1 METRLTLAKRLL
13 TGDGAALDPAR
24 AASLLA
30 AAADEGDA
38 EAAALLATVEAMGI
52 AGPQSWERAFDWLDR
67 AAALGSESAQ
77 AQLLLLRREGGI
89 AALTASPPKQS
100 LCDGPRI
107 RIIENFATPEE
118 CDWLMARA
126 QGRLGPA
133 KVLDQQTG
141 REKTHPD
148 RTNKAIELDPVAMDV
163 VIQVIRAR
171 IAAATNLP
179 LPVFEPAQI
188 MHYSVGEEFRPHYD
202 FLTGEAEGWAAQ
214 LERYGQR
221 IATFLL
227 YLNDDFEGGET
238 EFPSIG
244 ISHRGGKGD
253 ALFFANV
260 DPAGA
265 PDRKTLHAGRPPA
278 SGQKWILSQWIR
290 NRTPAPAPAA
300 ASA

>member
-1 METRLTLAKRLL
+1 VDTRLTSAIGLL
-13 TGDGAALDPAR
+13 TGDGVKLDP
-24 AASLLA
+24 
-30 AAADEGDA
+30 A

-52 AGPQSWERAFDWLDR
+52 AGPQNWDRAFDWLR
-67 AAALGSESAQ
+67 KAAALGSESAR
-77 AQLLLLRREGGI
+77 AQLELLGREGGLAALI
-89 AALTASPPKQS
+89 AAPPKRS
-100 LCDGPRI
+100 LCDAPRI

-126 QGRLGPA
+126 HGRLGPA
-133 KVLDQQTG
+133 MVLDQQTG
-141 REKTHPD
+141 REASHPD
-148 RTNKAIELDPVAMDV
+148 RTNKAIELNAAAMDV

-202 FLTGEAEGWAAQ
+202 FLTDDAEGWAAQ

-238 EFPSIG
+238 DFPAIG
-244 ISHRGGKGD
+244 LSHRGGKGD

-290 NRTPAPAPAA
+290 NRTPAPA
-300 ASA
+300 

>member
-1 METRLTLAKRLL
+1 VETRLTLAKSLL
-13 TGDGAALDPAR
+13 TGDGVALDPVQ
-24 AASLLA
+24 AAGLLTEA
-30 AAADEGDA
+30 AGEGDA
-38 EAAALLATVEAMGI
+38 QAAALMATVEAMGI
-52 AGPQSWERAFDWLDR
+52 AGPQNWDRAFDWLAR

-77 AQLLLLRREGGI
+77 AQLALLGREGGI
-89 AALTASPPKQS
+89 AALTAAPPKRS

-107 RIIENFATPEE
+107 RVIENFATPEE

-133 KVLDQQTG
+133 MVLDKQTG

-148 RTNKAIELDPVAMDV
+148 RTNKAIELDVVAMDV
-163 VIQVIRAR
+163 VIQIVRAR

-202 FLTGEAEGWAAQ
+202 FLTNEVEGWAAQ

-238 EFPSIG
+238 DFPSIG
-244 ISHRGGKGD
+244 ITHRGGKGD

-265 PDRKTLHAGRPPA
+265 PDRKTLHAGRPP
-278 SGQKWILSQWIR
+278 SRGQKWILSQWIR
-290 NRTPAPAPAA
+290 NRTPGPA
-300 ASA
+300 

>member
-1 METRLTLAKRLL
+1 VDSRLTLARRLL
-13 TGDGAALDPAR
+13 TGDGVALDPVQG
-24 AASLLA
+24 AALLA
-30 AAADEGDA
+30 GAADAGDA
-38 EAAALLATVEAMGI
+38 EAAALMATVEAMGI
-52 AGPQSWERAFDWLDR
+52 AGPQNWDRAFDWLAR
-67 AAALGSESAQ
+67 AAALGSESAR
-77 AQLLLLRREGGI
+77 AQLDLLGREGGI
-89 AALTASPPKQS
+89 AALTAAPPKRS
-100 LCDGPRI
+100 LSDAPRI
-107 RIIENFATPEE
+107 RIIENFASPEE
-118 CDWLMARA
+118 CDWVMARA
-126 QGRLGPA
+126 GGRLGPA
-133 KVLDQQTG
+133 MVLDKQTG

-148 RTNKAIELDPVAMDV
+148 RTNKAIELDVPAMDV

-171 IAAATNLP
+171 IAKATNLP

-202 FLTGEAEGWAAQ
+202 FLTEDAEGWAAQ
-214 LERYGQR
+214 LQRYGQR

-238 EFPSIG
+238 DFPSAG

-278 SGQKWILSQWIR
+278 RGQKWILSQWIR
-290 NRTPAPAPAA
+290 DRTPAPA
-300 ASA
+300 